1 MRAKQNAERDAR
13 GIEHIKC
20 LRREHHNVVNFEDTI
35 TKAVLPRLNAI
46 PNAQVTYAELSDCFL
61 AAAEAGEVT
70 FRGTDGKFRSSQNCS
85 AAEWQELVSP
95 PKPFTAAEKE
105 AKRIDSLSAAEYAKE
120 FPPEQETSPRDVAT
134 IRQIMRFALDS
145 HPEVILSG
153 AEGRSNIRK
162 FQRWFDGKDVN
173 FEAARDCLRQLL
185 AANELMIDRA
195 LLPVRGQV
203 TQHTIGSGHPEPTAV
218 IALVNDG
225 TEKDALRAE
234 IRRMDADEFRE
245 RLSKD
250 GVFADAVNNL

>member
-1 MRAKQNAERDAR
+1 MRTKQNAERDAR
-13 GIEHIKC
+13 GIEHIKR

-46 PNAQVTYAELSDCFL
+46 QNAQVTYAELSNCFL
-61 AAAEAGEVT
+61 AAAEAGEMT
-70 FRGTDGKFRSSQNCS
+70 FRGQDGKFASAGKCS
-85 AAEWQELVSP
+85 AETWIALLHP
-95 PKPFTAAEKE
+95 PKPLTPAEKE
-105 AKRIDSLSAAEYAKE
+105 QRRIDSLSAADYARE
-120 FPPEQETSPRDVAT
+120 FPPEESVNPRDVTT
-134 IRQIMRFALDS
+134 IRQIMRFALDA

-162 FQRWFDGKDVN
+162 FTQWFEGKTVN
-173 FEAARDCLRQLL
+173 VEAAQDCLRQLL

-225 TEKDALRAE
+225 TKKDALRAE
-234 IRRMDADEFRE
+234 IRQMDADEFRE